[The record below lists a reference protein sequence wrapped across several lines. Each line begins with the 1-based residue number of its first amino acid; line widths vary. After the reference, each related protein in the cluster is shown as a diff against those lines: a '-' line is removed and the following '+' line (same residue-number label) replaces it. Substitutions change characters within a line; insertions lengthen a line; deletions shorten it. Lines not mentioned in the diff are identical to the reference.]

1 MTANKTQI
9 PCQKLNSG
17 GQTGVDRAVL
27 DACLKYSFP
36 CGGWCPKNR
45 KAEDGKIAAK
55 YHLNELPQE
64 DYAARTR
71 KNVSESDGTLIVVSE
86 DLKGGTLLTQQFA
99 HEYKKPVRI
108 VRPDANPSHLI
119 PWIILN
125 NINTLNVA
133 GPRESEWINAYALT
147 YRFITELIVK
157 IKSSASVKQ
166 S

>member
-1 MTANKTQI
+1 MTTNKIQI
-9 PCQKLNSG
+9 PCQKIFPG

-36 CGGWCPKNR
+36 CGGWCPKNQ

-55 YHLNELPQE
+55 YPLNELPLE
-64 DYAARTR
+64 NYAARTR

-133 GPRESEWINAYALT
+133 GPRESEWNNAYPLT
-147 YRFITELIVK
+147 
-157 IKSSASVKQ
+157 
-166 S
+166 